1 MSAGD
6 TDYEKAKQ
14 IAAAGGLAER
24 RRVAE
29 QTDTKPELLYYLA
42 NDKSAEVRRAIA
54 GNTSTPRQADVL
66 LSKDADVAVRS
77 GLAAKISALVPGMS
91 PERVSQVEQL
101 ALDLLEQLARDQAV
115 EVRAVIAE
123 TLKDVPGAPPAVIQA
138 LARDLEESV
147 SLPVLRH
154 SPVLTEE
161 DLLAII
167 AGQPM
172 DSALIAIAGRAG
184 VQTAVSDALAATG
197 SETVVASLLA
207 NHSAQIREETL
218 DRLIEL
224 APQHE
229 PWHGPLVRRP
239 VLSPKAAER
248 LAGFVAGTLVDVLRN
263 RADLPAATRDAV
275 ARTMQQR
282 LGGKGAAI
290 AEPAAAEAREKDRP
304 LDRAKQLLK
313 EGKLH
318 VDALEDAL
326 DAGDRGLVVAGLAL
340 LAKVPMDLVNRVLSG
355 QSARGVTALVW
366 KAGLSPGFAKRAQL
380 RLAHIPP
387 ASVLNPRGDKFPMTD
402 AEMKWQLEFFGA

>member
-1 MSAGD
+1 M
-6 TDYEKAKQ
+6 
-14 IAAAGGLAER
+14 
-24 RRVAE
+24 
-29 QTDTKPELLYYLA
+29 
-42 NDKSAEVRRAIA
+42 
-54 GNTSTPRQADVL
+54 
-66 LSKDADVAVRS
+66 
-77 GLAAKISALVPGMS
+77 
-91 PERVSQVEQL
+91 
-101 ALDLLEQLARDQAV
+101 
-115 EVRAVIAE
+115 
-123 TLKDVPGAPPAVIQA
+123 
-138 LARDLEESV
+138 
-147 SLPVLRH
+147 
-154 SPVLTEE
+154 
-161 DLLAII
+161 
-167 AGQPM
+167 
-172 DSALIAIAGRAG
+172 
-184 VQTAVSDALAATG
+184 SDALAATG

-263 RADLPAATRDAV
+263 RSDLPVATRDAV
-275 ARTMQQR
+275 ARAVQQR
-282 LGGKGAAI
+282 LGGKGAVLGGVD
-290 AEPAAAEAREKDRP
+290 PGAAEAREKDRP
-304 LDRAKQLLK
+304 LDRAKVLLK
-313 EGKLH
+313 NGKLNE
-318 VDALEDAL
+318 DALEDGL